1 MRALGQMTGRKA
13 IVMELKQIRMGIV
26 GAGTWGATH
35 ASIYAE
41 HICADPVAI
50 CDMNKEKAQE
60 IAEQY
65 GIRKV
70 YTDYK
75 ELATDKEIDAVAIV
89 TPDFAH
95 ADIACAMADAGK
107 DILIEK
113 PLATTREDVDRI
125 CEAVERNGVR
135 CMVDLHNRWNAP
147 FNKAKQEIAS
157 GKLGKPYTAYI
168 RHSDVKWVAT
178 DMLSWAA
185 KSSILWFLGSHSLD
199 SLRWLVESEAKRVYS
214 VKKEGLL
221 KERGVDVPDIYLT
234 TIEFENGVVAHM
246 ENGWVTPNGNR
257 NVNDFLCDVMCTEG
271 MIKLNL
277 SAHNMI
283 EEITEESSS
292 VPDILVSNMVFDKC
306 KGLSYES
313 IRDFVDRLVD
323 GREFRVTLED
333 SRRTAIAILAILE
346 SAEKGV
352 PVEVS
357 Y

>member
-1 MRALGQMTGRKA
+1 
-13 IVMELKQIRMGIV
+13 MELKQIRMGIV

-50 CDMNKEKAQE
+50 CDMNKEKAQV
-60 IAEQY
+60 IADKY

-75 ELATDKEIDAVAIV
+75 ELAADPEIDAVAIV

-113 PLATTREDVDRI
+113 PLATTREDIDRI

-147 FNKAKQEIAS
+147 SNKAKQEIAS

-199 SLRWLVESEAKRVYS
+199 SLRWLVDSEAKRVYS
-214 VKKEGLL
+214 VKREGLL

-234 TIEFENGVVAHM
+234 TIEFENGVVAQM

-271 MIKLNL
+271 MMKLNL

-292 VPDILVSNMVFDKC
+292 VPDVLVSNMVFDKC

-333 SRRTAIAILAILE
+333 SRKTAIAILAILE

-352 PVEVS
+352 PVEIE

>member
-1 MRALGQMTGRKA
+1 
-13 IVMELKQIRMGIV
+13 MELKQIRMGIV

-50 CDMNKEKAQE
+50 CDMNKEKAQA
-60 IAEQY
+60 IADKY
-65 GIRKV
+65 GICKV

-75 ELATDKEIDAVAIV
+75 ELAADPEIDAVAIV

-113 PLATTREDVDRI
+113 PLATTREDIDRI

-199 SLRWLVESEAKRVYS
+199 SLRWLVDSEAKRVYS
-214 VKKEGLL
+214 VKREGLL

-234 TIEFENGVVAHM
+234 TIEFENGVVAQM

-271 MIKLNL
+271 MMKLNL

-292 VPDILVSNMVFDKC
+292 VPDVLVSNMVFDKC

-333 SRRTAIAILAILE
+333 SRKTAIAILAILE

-352 PVEVS
+352 PVEIE

>member
-1 MRALGQMTGRKA
+1 
-13 IVMELKQIRMGIV
+13 MEIKQIRIGIV
-26 GAGTWGATH
+26 GAGTWGETH
-35 ASIYAE
+35 ASIYKEHLFAE
-41 HICADPVAI
+41 PAAI
-50 CDMNKEKAQE
+50 CDMNKERAQA
-60 IAEQY
+60 IADKY
-65 GIRKV
+65 NIKKV
-70 YTDYK
+70 YTDYH
-75 ELATDKEIDAVAIV
+75 ELAADKEIDAVAIV

-95 ADIACAMADAGK
+95 ADIAVAMADAKK

-113 PLATTREDVDRI
+113 PLATTRGDIARI

-147 FNKAKQEIAS
+147 FNTAKQEISS
-157 GKLGKPYTAYI
+157 GKLGEPYTAYI

-199 SLRWLVESEAKRVYS
+199 SLRWLFDDEVKRVYS
-214 VKKEGLL
+214 VKKEGIL
-221 KERGVDVPDIYLT
+221 KELGVDTPDVYLT
-234 TIEFENGVVAHM
+234 TIEFEKGGVAHM

-257 NVNDFLCDVMCTEG
+257 NINDFRCSVMCTEG
-271 MIKLNL
+271 MISLDLSSHNL
-277 SAHNMI
+277 I
-283 EEITEESSS
+283 EEVTEEKAT
-292 VPDILVSNMVFDKC
+292 VPDILVSNMVFDRC

-333 SRRTAIAILAILE
+333 ARRTPLAIIAIHE
-346 SAEKGV
+346 SADMGE
-352 PVEVS
+352 PVEVT